1 MTTARLLTF
10 LSFAW
15 PIVSALLVLAFRTR
29 TPAEWIALGEKSPR
43 IQGAIKMLRGA
54 GLDPPKVLE
63 GAVQVFTG
71 RLPAESLR
79 IVDAVT
85 PILAR
90 DIEHTLPRPDV
101 PAPIE
106 PAAPLTT
113 GIGARAADDE
123 R

>member
-1 MTTARLLTF
+1 MTLARFLAF
-10 LSFAW
+10 LSVAW
-15 PIVSALLVLAFRTR
+15 PFVSALLVLAFRTR
-29 TPAEWIALGEKSPR
+29 TPAEWIALGERSPR

-71 RLPAESLR
+71 RLPAESMR
-79 IVDAVT
+79 IVDLAG
-85 PILAR
+85 PILER
-90 DIEHTLPRPDV
+90 DISHALPRPEV
-101 PAPIE
+101 PAPIA
-106 PAAPLTT
+106 PAT